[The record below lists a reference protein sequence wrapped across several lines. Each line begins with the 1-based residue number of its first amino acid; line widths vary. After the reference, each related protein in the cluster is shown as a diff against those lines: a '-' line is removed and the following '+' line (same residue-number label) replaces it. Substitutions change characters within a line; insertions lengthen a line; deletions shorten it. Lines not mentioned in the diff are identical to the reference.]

1 MGMRELHNTITA
13 ELESGKTR
21 GILYRELTDKN
32 PENSARIAYVIG
44 CVAPADKRKQTLKI
58 NAALTLLLILNAVF
72 CVLAELPIN
81 LQDPTLF
88 IVLKTVAP
96 LVFCYFV
103 FRFFGP
109 VYRFIGLWSL
119 IDFLET
125 VLTSPATDNTFVAFK
140 MIIVFLV
147 MTISW
152 YIARKVFPNL
162 GFIGPKKDGLGNYI
176 LE

>member
-13 ELESGKTR
+13 ELESGKQR
-21 GILYRELTDKN
+21 NILYKKLGENT
-32 PENSARIAYVIG
+32 PEHSARVAYIIA
-44 CVAPADKRKQTLKI
+44 CVATAEKRQQHIKI
-58 NAALTLLLILNAVF
+58 NAFLILLLILNAVF

-81 LQDPTLF
+81 LQEPTLF
-88 IVLKTVAP
+88 IVLKSVVP
-96 LVFCYFV
+96 LIFCYFV
-103 FRFFGP
+103 FRFLGAI
-109 VYRFIGLWSL
+109 YRFIGLWSL

-125 VLTSPATDNTFVAFK
+125 VLTSPATDNVFVAFK

-162 GFIGPKKDGLGNYI
+162 GFIGPKKDDLGNYI

>member
-13 ELESGKTR
+13 ELESGKQR
-21 GILYRELTDKN
+21 GFLYKELSEKK
-32 PENSARIAYVIG
+32 PEHSARIAYVIG
-44 CVAPADKRKQTLKI
+44 CVAPADKRQKHLKI
-58 NAALTLLLILNAVF
+58 NAVLTLLLVLNAVF

-88 IVLKTVAP
+88 IVLKTVVP

-103 FRFFGP
+103 FRFLGA

-125 VLTSPATDNTFVAFK
+125 ILTSPATDNTFVAFK

-162 GFIGPKKDGLGNYI
+162 GFIGPKKDESGHYI